1 MSDRPEILVVAPYSD
16 EDMEALEEHFEL
28 RRLWLAA
35 DREGFLAKDCAQVR
49 GIATRGDVG
58 APRDLIDRLPS
69 LEIISCYGVG
79 LDAIDLTRAGERG
92 VAVTNTPDVLTDDVA
107 DMGMALILASL
118 RRIVAGDTY
127 VRTGAW
133 NDGSMTLT
141 RGLAGKT
148 LGIVGYGRV
157 GRALAKR
164 AEAFG
169 MKIAYHDLRALE
181 GSPHLFI
188 STPVELAS
196 ISDILAITVAG
207 GSSTKAMIGAEVL
220 DALGPQG
227 WLINISRG
235 SAVDEEAAIAALSEG
250 RIAGAGL
257 DVFLNEPG
265 IDRRFLDLPNV
276 VLQPHHSSGTVETRR
291 AMGRLVLANLE
302 AHFDGRP
309 LPSPVK

>member
-1 MSDRPEILVVAPYSD
+1 MSGRPEILVVAPYSD
-16 EDMEALEEHFEL
+16 EDMETLGKRFEL

-35 DREGFLAKDCAQVR
+35 DRDAFLGKDCGQVR

-133 NDGSMTLT
+133 NAGSMALT
-141 RGLAGKT
+141 RGLASKT
-148 LGIVGYGRV
+148 LGILGYGRV

-169 MKIAYHDLRALE
+169 MKIAYHDLRATE
-181 GSPHLFI
+181 GSTHQFA

-196 ISDILAITVAG
+196 ISDILAVTVAG
-207 GSSTKAMIGAEVL
+207 GSSTKAMVDAQVL

-235 SAVDEEAAIAALSEG
+235 SALDEEAAITALSEG

-257 DVFLNEPG
+257 DVFQNEPG

-302 AHFDGRP
+302 AHFEGRP
-309 LPSPVK
+309 LPTPVK